1 MHRNKGHFSMAVI
14 LLTDET
20 QLCFVAS
27 ASLVKATYYISNHYR
42 YALRFQNHIQT
53 SYIIPTTLKIE
64 LVLLA
69 EYGVTP
75 KDEMQHNKLYPK
87 VQTRYY

>member
-1 MHRNKGHFSMAVI
+1 
-14 LLTDET
+14 
-20 QLCFVAS
+20 
-27 ASLVKATYYISNHYR
+27 
-42 YALRFQNHIQT
+42 
-53 SYIIPTTLKIE
+53 LKIE

-87 VQTRYY
+87 STDKILLTDPLVQEEK